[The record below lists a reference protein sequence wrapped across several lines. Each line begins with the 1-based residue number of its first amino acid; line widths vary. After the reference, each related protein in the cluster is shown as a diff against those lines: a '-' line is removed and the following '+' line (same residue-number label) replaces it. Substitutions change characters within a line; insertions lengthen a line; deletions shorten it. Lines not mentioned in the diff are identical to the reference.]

1 MEVLRGVRS
10 RGMRDEL
17 SDLFH
22 LMTEPPTDARIWR
35 EATNLAWTLDRREA
49 VLTLT
54 DLVIASCALAV
65 GTAVVTT
72 DPHFSRIPGLK
83 VKKSL

>member
-1 MEVLRGVRS
+1 MEVLRGIRS
-10 RGMRDEL
+10 MGMRDEL
-17 SDLFH
+17 SDFFD
-22 LMTEPPTDARIWR
+22 LMTEVPTDTRIWR
-35 EATNLAWTLDRREA
+35 QATNLAWILDRRGA
-49 VLTLT
+49 VLPLT
-54 DLVIASCALAV
+54 DLVIASCAVAV

>member
-35 EATNLAWTLDRREA
+35 EATNLL
-49 VLTLT
+49 
-54 DLVIASCALAV
+54 
-65 GTAVVTT
+65 G
-72 DPHFSRIPGLK
+72 H
-83 VKKSL
+83 

>member
-1 MEVLRGVRS
+1 VLRGIRS

-17 SDLFH
+17 SDFFD
-22 LMTEPPTDARIWR
+22 LMTEVPTDTRIWR
-35 EATNLAWTLDRREA
+35 EATNLAWTLDRRGA
-49 VLTLT
+49 VLPLT

-65 GTAVVTT
+65 GTVIVTT